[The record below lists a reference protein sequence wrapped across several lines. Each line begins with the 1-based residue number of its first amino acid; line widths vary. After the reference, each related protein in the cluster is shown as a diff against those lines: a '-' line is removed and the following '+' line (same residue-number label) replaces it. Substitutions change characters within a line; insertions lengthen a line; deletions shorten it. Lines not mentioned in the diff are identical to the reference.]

1 LVIIVFGAFILGI
14 LLFVAVGILAS
25 LANAPGSFSPLAPAQ
40 TTDST
45 GFIYD
50 WLNLFGGIG
59 IIILVFLFGGM
70 GGGLGYYIK
79 NL

>member
-1 LVIIVFGAFILGI
+1 MFGGFILGI
-14 LLFVAVGILAS
+14 LLFVVVGILAS
-25 LANAPGSFSPLAPAQ
+25 LANALGSFSSLAPVH

-45 GFIYD
+45 GFLYD
-50 WLNLFGGIG
+50 WLNLIEGIG